1 MTSDSIGVDISKDH
15 LDVHRLSSGAAA
27 RFPNSSAG
35 FSALAAWLSSEGV
48 ERVVYEPT
56 AAGDFTILS
65 TTGESRDI
73 CAELN

>member
-35 FSALAAWLSSEGV
+35 FRALAAWLSSEGV

-56 AAGDFTILS
+56 GPITPPSSAPLPGVC
-65 TTGESRDI
+65 RWWR
-73 CAELN
+73 